1 MSMPHRISFKH
12 AISGLGYVFKNH
24 PNVKVHGLV
33 GLMAII
39 AGWVL
44 EISTGEWLIISFT
57 IVLVM
62 MAELV
67 NTAIESMTDLITT
80 EYRQKAKVAKD
91 VSAGMVL
98 VTAVGA
104 VIVGLVIFLP
114 KIVS

>member
-12 AISGLGYVFKNH
+12 AIAGLGYVLKNH
-24 PNVKVHGLV
+24 PNMKVHGLL
-33 GLMAII
+33 GLMAVVV
-39 AGWVL
+39 GWVL
-44 EISTGEWLIISFT
+44 GISTLEWLILSFT
-57 IVLVM
+57 MVLVM
-62 MAELV
+62 MAEMV

-80 EYRQKAKVAKD
+80 EYRHQAKVAKD